1 MNMIMNTTSV
11 KVARKIREAEDI
23 FSYELISTD
32 GTSLPPFSPGA
43 HIDVHID
50 DQVTRQ
56 YSLCNDST
64 ESHRY
69 IIAVLRDPKS
79 RGGSVAMHERVNE
92 GDLIRISV
100 PRNHFPMVS
109 AAKTLL
115 FAGGIGITPILCRA
129 ERLAQIV
136 ADFEMHYCC
145 RSSERTAFHDRIK
158 ASPYAGKVHF
168 QFDAGPD
175 AHKLKAADVLARP
188 DHRTHL
194 YVCGPT
200 GFIDHVINTAKT
212 LNWNSEQRHLEY
224 FGAAPAETAGDTAFA
239 VQISSTGTSYT
250 VHADRTVVQ
259 VLAENGIDIP
269 VSCEQGVCGTCI
281 TRVLSGTPDHRDMY
295 FTDEERARND
305 QFTPCCSRS
314 KSGTLVLDL

>member
-1 MNMIMNTTSV
+1 MNMIMSTISV
-11 KVARKIREAEDI
+11 KVARKVREAEDI

-32 GTSLPPFSPGA
+32 GTELPPFSAGA

-50 DQVTRQ
+50 SQVIRQ

-69 IIAVLRDPKS
+69 LIAVLRDSKS
-79 RGGSVAMHERVNE
+79 RGGSVAMHARVNE
-92 GDLIRISV
+92 GDMIRISA
-100 PRNHFPMVS
+100 PKNHFPMVA

-115 FAGGIGITPILCRA
+115 FAGGIGITPILCMA
-129 ERLAQIV
+129 ERLAHID
-136 ADFEMHYCC
+136 ADFEMHCCC
-145 RSSERTAFHDRIK
+145 RSIERTAFHDRIK

-168 QFDAGPD
+168 HFDDGPD
-175 AHKLKAADVLARP
+175 EQKLKTVDVLARP
-188 DHRTHL
+188 HQGTHL

-200 GFIDHVINTAKT
+200 GFIDHVIHAAKS
-212 LNWNSEQRHLEY
+212 LNWNTEQIHLEY
-224 FGAAPAETAGDTAFA
+224 FGAAPVDTTSDTAFA
-239 VQISSTGTSYT
+239 VRIASTGKSYT
-250 VHADRTVVQ
+250 VPADRTVVQ
-259 VLAENGIDIP
+259 VLTENGIAIP

-295 FTDEERARND
+295 FTDEERAGND
-305 QFTPCCSRS
+305 QFTPCSSRS